1 MLEKNPVLPVT
12 SRPTVAEVDLDAL
25 EANYRTLSKVA
36 DPAPVMA
43 VLKANAYGHGLV
55 GCAQR
60 LQRAGCRYFG
70 AAIVEEGV
78 QLRDAGIT
86 APILVF
92 GGFSGEQ
99 LPTYLAHDLELTAS
113 SIFKLRQIEE
123 AAARM
128 QRRARVHLK
137 IDTGMERI
145 GVHHYSA
152 EQFLLE
158 TRTLQWCDVV
168 GVYSHLASADADSL
182 EHTKLQ
188 LERFLE
194 CIDFFPCNSMP
205 MPLRH
210 IANSAALLRLPE
222 SRLDLVR
229 PGIALYGLYPRP
241 DLAATVQLAPVLSLK
256 SRVVYFKVT
265 KAGAAVSYGGTWTAP
280 HDTRMVTVPIGY
292 GDGYFRGLSNK
303 GEVLIRGKRYPI
315 RGTICMDQLMVEIGQ
330 GEAYNGDEVV
340 LIGAQGDEVISADDV
355 AHKLGTISY
364 EVLCAINPRV
374 PRMYKG

>member
-1 MLEKNPVLPVT
+1 MFERNPVLPVT
-12 SRPTVAEVDLDAL
+12 SRPTVAEIDLDRL
-25 EANYRTLSKVA
+25 ESNYRALAAVA
-36 DPAPVMA
+36 APASVMA
-43 VLKANAYGHGLV
+43 VLKANSYGHGLV
-55 GCAQR
+55 GCALR

-78 QLRDAGIT
+78 QLREAGIT

-92 GGFSGEQ
+92 GGFSEEQ
-99 LPTYLAHDLELTAS
+99 LPTYIAHDLELTAS
-113 SIFKLRQIEE
+113 SILKLKQIEE
-123 AAARM
+123 TAARM
-128 QRRARVHLK
+128 KKRARVHLK

-152 EQFLLE
+152 EQFLVEARALN
-158 TRTLQWCDVV
+158 WIDVV

-182 EHTKLQ
+182 SHTELQ

-194 CIDFFPCNSMP
+194 CIEFFPRNSLP

-210 IANSAALLRLPE
+210 IANSAALIRMPE

-229 PGIALYGLYPRP
+229 PGLALFGLYPRA
-241 DLAATVQLAPVLSLK
+241 DLAATVKLAPVLSLK
-256 SRVVYFKVT
+256 SKVVYFKVT
-265 KAGAAVSYGGTWTAP
+265 KKGAPVSYGGTWIAP
-280 HDTRMVTVPIGY
+280 QDTRMVTIPIGY
-292 GDGYFRGLSNK
+292 GDGYFRALSNK

-315 RGTICMDQLMVEIGQ
+315 RGTVCMDQLMVEIGQ

-340 LIGAQGDEVISADDV
+340 LIGAQGGEEISADEL
-355 AHKLGTISY
+355 AQRIGTISY
-364 EVLCAINPRV
+364 EILCAINPRV